1 MNRDIVINNVQHW
14 QQRIGEASAKWGG
27 CEICAV
33 SKTVDAEIV
42 NFAYEAGI
50 RTIGE
55 NRVQELVSKSE
66 RLNPGFSRHIIG
78 TLQTNKVKYLI
89 GCADMIQ
96 SVDREAL
103 AEEISRRAAA
113 QNAVMPILIQVNI
126 ARETQKSGVYEE
138 NLLPLLEKCAY
149 LPGIKVKGLMSI
161 MPIAENPEEIR
172 PYFRQMR
179 EWFERI
185 RDSGMKNI
193 SMDVLSMGMS
203 SDCIVAAEEGATMVR
218 LGRSIFGARSMKI

>member
-1 MNRDIVINNVQHW
+1 MNRETVIQNVSLW
-14 QQRIGEASAKWGG
+14 RQRLGEASSKWGG

-33 SKTVDAEIV
+33 SKTVDAQTV
-42 NFAYEAGI
+42 NYAYEAGI
-50 RTIGE
+50 RIIGE
-55 NRVQELVSKSE
+55 NRVQELLSKKDY
-66 RLNPGFSRHIIG
+66 LNPAFRRHIIG
-78 TLQTNKVKYLI
+78 ALQTNKVKYLI

-103 AEEISRRAAA
+103 AEEISRRAVA
-113 QNAVMPILIQVNI
+113 QNVQMPILIQVNI
-126 ARETQKSGVYEE
+126 AKETQKSGVYEE
-138 NLLPLLEKCAY
+138 GLLPLLEKCAS
-149 LPGIKVKGLMSI
+149 LPGVKVSGLMSI
-161 MPIAENPEEIR
+161 MPIADDPEELR
-172 PYFRQMR
+172 PYFRKMR

-218 LGRSIFGARSMKI
+218 LGRSLFGARPTKI

>member
-1 MNRDIVINNVQHW
+1 MNRETVIQNVSLW
-14 QQRIGEASAKWGG
+14 RQRLGEASSKWGG

-33 SKTVDAEIV
+33 SKTVDAQTV
-42 NFAYEAGI
+42 NYAYEAGI
-50 RTIGE
+50 RIIGE
-55 NRVQELVSKSE
+55 NRVQELLSKKDY
-66 RLNPGFSRHIIG
+66 LNPAFRRHIIG
-78 TLQTNKVKYLI
+78 ALQTNKVKYLI

-103 AEEISRRAAA
+103 AEEISRRAVA
-113 QNAVMPILIQVNI
+113 QNVQIPILIQVNI
-126 ARETQKSGVYEE
+126 AKETQKSGVYEE
-138 NLLPLLEKCAY
+138 GLLTLLEKCAS
-149 LPGIKVKGLMSI
+149 LPGVKVSGLMSI
-161 MPIAENPEEIR
+161 MPIADDPEELR
-172 PYFRQMR
+172 PYFRKMR

-218 LGRSIFGARSMKI
+218 LGRSLFGARPTKI

>member
-1 MNRDIVINNVQHW
+1 MNRDTVINNVRHW

-33 SKTVDAEIV
+33 SKTVDTEIV

-55 NRVQELVSKSE
+55 NRVQELMHKSE
-66 RLNPGFSRHIIG
+66 RLNPAFSRHIIG
-78 TLQTNKVKYLI
+78 ALQTNKVKYLI

-113 QNAVMPILIQVNI
+113 QNTVMPILLQVNI
-126 ARETQKSGVYEE
+126 AREPQKSGVYEE
-138 NLLPLLEKCAY
+138 NLLPLLEKCAH
-149 LPGIKVKGLMSI
+149 LSGVKVKGLMSI
-161 MPIAENPEEIR
+161 MPIAGDPEEIR
-172 PYFRQMR
+172 PYFRRMR

-185 RDSGMKNI
+185 RDSGMENI

-218 LGRSIFGARSMKI
+218 LGRSIFGARPIKI